1 MTATE
6 EAVIDLTA
14 TEPEPVPPPSLE
26 VSARRRWSRKMT
38 GFTLIGVGVFLLGFL
53 AFEFLA
59 SSLVQRR
66 SQEILLQE
74 FRATS
79 TEGPATTLDWVPAL
93 GDPVAILTIPK
104 LGVDDVMV
112 EGTGPLQM
120 MKGPGHLRGTPL
132 PGRPG
137 NSVIAGRRTTF
148 GAPFR
153 NLHAL
158 VPGDIIT
165 VYTPVGAFSY
175 RVESVST
182 VTPGGTD
189 VLGPTVDSRLTL
201 ITSDPAYVATG
212 RLVVTA
218 TLSGLPAAEPTHVV
232 PSVATSELG
241 LASEGSAVPALL
253 VWGELLILAV
263 LGTLWARRRLSSGR
277 VAWLLGTP
285 VILALT
291 WAVYLALSRLLPAT
305 L

>member
-14 TEPEPVPPPSLE
+14 PEPEPAPLPTPPAVP
-26 VSARRRWSRKMT
+26 RRRWSRRMT
-38 GFTLIGVGVFLLGFL
+38 GLALIGLGAFLLGFL
-53 AFEFLA
+53 AFEFIA
-59 SSLVQRR
+59 SRLVERR

-74 FRATS
+74 FRSSS
-79 TEGPATTLDWVPAL
+79 TEGVATTLDWVPAP
-93 GDPVAILTIPK
+93 GDPIAILTIPK

-112 EGTGPLQM
+112 EGTGASQTT
-120 MKGPGHLRGTPL
+120 KGPGHLRGTPL

-153 NLHAL
+153 DLNAL

-165 VYTPVGAFSY
+165 VYTSVGAFTY

-182 VTPGGTD
+182 VVPGGID
-189 VLGPTVDSRLTL
+189 VLAPTTDSRLTL

-218 TLSGLPAAEPTHVV
+218 KLSGLPAAEPAHIA
-232 PSVATSELG
+232 PSVSSSELG
-241 LASEGSAVPALL
+241 LASEGSAIPGLL
-253 VWGELLILAV
+253 VWGELLVLAV
-263 LGTLWARRRLSSGR
+263 LGMLWARRTLSGR

-291 WAVYLALSRLLPAT
+291 WAVYLGLNRLLPAT